1 MAEKKTSVQNP
12 ALPCK
17 FGKTWWKL
25 FKRRNS
31 DFVSRLAQN
40 VESQRA
46 SARLSPQQWT
56 GFFNNHFK
64 PGLEKVAYNPC
75 HIWNEDESGFF
86 RQFTTVGQRVWVRE
100 GRKTVAR
107 RRGGQRQH
115 ITAIVAVNAQ
125 GQATKPALLWN
136 TKKIRGDMFLRAQCP
151 VTLKG
156 MPDGWS
162 SEEVFLEWVETVLVK
177 ETQPLSN
184 PQKCILLLVD
194 GSKTHLTL
202 QGLQKMKSWDVEV
215 VMFPPHRTDV
225 IQPLD
230 KAVFKALKASF
241 RKKEEHW
248 KRKNHHRAPSP
259 ADFVQLWTDA
269 YVDAVTPR
277 HILSGFRSCGIS
289 PFDPQYFL
297 EHCPATRDDPW
308 SLRLGG
314 FVTAQDFLDKV
325 SEKENGVAAK
335 LAPKR
340 RARRVGEPLR
350 RVDRPAAK
358 RPAKPAPKP
367 RAEKRRRVDDPAPA
381 AAPGPDEAQSSSDE
395 GDGAGDPFDLYVTY
409 QSSC

>member
-1 MAEKKTSVQNP
+1 MKLKPWQKRKRVCRTQ
-12 ALPCK
+12 LLCK

-56 GFFNNHFK
+56 EFFNNHLK
-64 PGLEKVAYNPC
+64 PGLEKVAYNAS
-75 HIWNEDESGFF
+75 HIWNEDESGVF
-86 RQFTTVGQRVWVRE
+86 RQFTTVGQRVWVRK

-107 RRGGQRQH
+107 RRGWQRQH
-115 ITAIVAVNAQ
+115 ITAIVTINAQ

-162 SEEVFLEWVETVLVK
+162 SQEVFLERVETVLVK

-194 GSKTHLTL
+194 GSKMHLTL
-202 QGLQKMKSWDVEV
+202 QGLQKMKSWGVEV
-215 VMFPPHRTDV
+215 VVFPPHLRDV

-230 KAVFKALKASF
+230 KAVFRALKASF
-241 RKKEEHW
+241 CKNEEHW
-248 KRKNHHRAPSP
+248 KRKNHHRAPSL

-269 YVDAVTPR
+269 YADAVTPR
-277 HILSGFRSCGIS
+277 NILSGFRSCGIS
-289 PFDPQYFL
+289 PFDPEYFL
-297 EHCPATRDDPW
+297 EHCPPECIQHQDLPACPGSPTHSTDASQNPSQNSSQNSSTAPSQVSTKSDASTQCSGRAIGAATRDVPW

-314 FVTAQDFLDKV
+314 FVSAQDFLDKV
-325 SEKENGVAAK
+325 SEKENGAA
-335 LAPKR
+335 
-340 RARRVGEPLR
+340 
-350 RVDRPAAK
+350 
-358 RPAKPAPKP
+358 AKPAPK
-367 RAEKRRRVDDPAPA
+367 RRH
-381 AAPGPDEAQSSSDE
+381 GEWES
-395 GDGAGDPFDLYVTY
+395 L
-409 QSSC
+409 

>member
-1 MAEKKTSVQNP
+1 M
-12 ALPCK
+12 C
-17 FGKTWWKL
+17 
-25 FKRRNS
+25 
-31 DFVSRLAQN
+31 
-40 VESQRA
+40 
-46 SARLSPQQWT
+46 
-56 GFFNNHFK
+56 
-64 PGLEKVAYNPC
+64 
-75 HIWNEDESGFF
+75 
-86 RQFTTVGQRVWVRE
+86 
-100 GRKTVAR
+100 
-107 RRGGQRQH
+107 
-115 ITAIVAVNAQ
+115 
-125 GQATKPALLWN
+125 
-136 TKKIRGDMFLRAQCP
+136 LRAHCP

-162 SEEVFLEWVETVLVK
+162 SQEVFLEWVETVLVK

-202 QGLQKMKSWDVEV
+202 QGLQKKKSWGVEV
-215 VMFPPHRTDV
+215 VVPPPHLTDV

-230 KAVFKALKASF
+230 KAVFRALKASS

-277 HILSGFRSCGIS
+277 NILSGFRSCGIS
-289 PFDPQYFL
+289 PFDPQYFP
-297 EHCPATRDDPW
+297 EHCPRERIQHQDLPACPASPTHSPDASQDPPQNSSQGSSQNSSAAPSQVSSKSDASTQCSGRAINAATRDDPW

-325 SEKENGVAAK
+325 SEKENGAAAK
-335 LAPKR
+335 PAPKR

-367 RAEKRRRVDDPAPA
+367 RVEKRRRVDDPAPA

-395 GDGAGDPFDLYVTY
+395 GDGAGDPFDLYVSY